1 MKYTNKHGLP
11 ESLVNAIGND
21 NYDFIPDEKRISVT
35 QLINSPLVRKLKL
48 KHGSEIEEDV
58 MDNVWRLF
66 GSAVHS
72 VIERVDQKGSLKE
85 ERLEQEIDGITISGQ
100 ADLYHEKVI
109 EDYKVTSAW
118 SLCYNPEGKEEWL
131 RQLNVYAWLFRKAGH
146 EVKKLRIVAI
156 LRDWDKRKA
165 LPDSNYPMTPIVV
178 VNVHLW
184 PEAMQLAYIKD
195 RIAIHQ
201 TDHICTEKERWTTE
215 TTWAVKKTGVQ
226 KAKKVCQSEEEAI
239 KWMGDQKGL
248 YIEERK
254 GSDRRCEDY
263 CSVNKW
269 CPEYNKKER

>member
-1 MKYTNKHGLP
+1 MIYTNKHKLP
-11 ESLVNAIGND
+11 ESLVRAINND
-21 NYDFIPDEKRISVT
+21 SYDFVPDEKRISVT
-35 QLINSPLVRKLKL
+35 QLIDSPLIRKLKL
-48 KHGSEIEEDV
+48 KHSHEIEEDV

-85 ERLEQEIDGITISGQ
+85 ERLEQEIEGITISGQ

-226 KAKKVCQSEEEAI
+226 KAKKACQSEEEAI